1 MAIIIHL
8 ARFSAQDFGVATK
21 QLKQSSQSPDGS
33 YYGCLTDGAGNLVVT
48 TTTTTGSTQQ
58 APHCLYAP
66 DGSYY
71 MTLTDGNG
79 NLV

>member
-1 MAIIIHL
+1 VSVIVHL
-8 ARFSAQDFGVATK
+8 ARFSLQDFGVTTK

-33 YYGCLTDGAGNLVVT
+33 YYGCLTDGAGHLVVT
-48 TTTTTGSTQQ
+48 TTTATGSAQQ
-58 APHCLYAP
+58 ALHCLHAP